1 MNQTYLSAIKSFEG
15 FTPQAKWDYAQHSNG
30 YGTKALYPGESISPE
45 EAERR
50 FTAEIAVARDIVEKH
65 AKGWD
70 EGTKAA
76 LTSLTFNA
84 GTRWISS
91 GLGDAVRNGD
101 IEGVRERFVQYS
113 KAQGEVLPGLLKR
126 RLAEVDW
133 IGTGAGGAA
142 PAAKA
147 ATLSAVAPT
156 PPASSVQAAPTP
168 ASRPDAVAPLETRAE
183 APIGMDRS
191 EVAATLRDQ
200 LTGISP
206 GTLNE
211 ARNAQNA
218 SALITMLFDL
228 QMRTAGDVPRDETKD
243 SSATSADATTTVIN
257 GRPQKAV

>member
-30 YGTKALYPGESISPE
+30 YGTKALYPGEAVSPE

-50 FTAEIAVARDIVEKH
+50 FAAEIAVARDIVEKH
-65 AKGWD
+65 AQGWD

-133 IGTGAGGAA
+133 IGSGTGGAA

-147 ATLSAVAPT
+147 ATLTAAAPAL
-156 PPASSVQAAPTP
+156 PASVQPTLASVSGVIAPQEAATTVPT
-168 ASRPDAVAPLETRAE
+168 A
-183 APIGMDRS
+183 MDRH
-191 EVAATLRDQ
+191 EVASVLHDH
-200 LTGISP
+200 LTGPSS
-206 GTLNE
+206 GGLNE

-218 SALITMLFDL
+218 SALITLLFDL
-228 QMRTAGDVPRDETKD
+228 QMRATGDGAKD
-243 SSATSADATTTVIN
+243 ASKNAAQKGIN
-257 GRPQKAV
+257 GTGAPAAGQPRQSV

>member
-30 YGTKALYPGESISPE
+30 FGTKALYPGEAISPE

-65 AKGWD
+65 AQGWD

-101 IEGVRERFVQYS
+101 IDGVRERFVQYS

-133 IGTGAGGAA
+133 IGSGTGGAG

-147 ATLSAVAPT
+147 ATLTGAAPALQTSVQPALATVSGAIAPLDPMPTAPT
-156 PPASSVQAAPTP
+156 
-168 ASRPDAVAPLETRAE
+168 E
-183 APIGMDRS
+183 MDRR
-191 EVAATLRDQ
+191 EVASALQDH
-200 LTGISP
+200 LTGITS
-206 GTLNE
+206 GALNE
-211 ARNAQNA
+211 VRNAQNA
-218 SALITMLFDL
+218 STLITLLFDL
-228 QMRTAGDVPRDETKD
+228 QMRATGDEAKDGAREATNGSSAATAGQPRQ
-243 SSATSADATTTVIN
+243 
-257 GRPQKAV
+257 PM

>member
-1 MNQTYLSAIKSFEG
+1 MNQTYLSAIKTFEG

-30 YGTKALYPGESISPE
+30 YGTKALYPGEAISPE

-50 FTAEIAVARDIVEKH
+50 FAAEIAVARDIVEKH
-65 AKGWD
+65 AQGWD

-133 IGTGAGGAA
+133 IGSGTEGAA
-142 PAAKA
+142 PSREGRDPHRSGARGSAFGATDTDSRIEPDRRTGCHDSPADGHGPPRGGGRSPGSSDGCLARRSSTTRTERAECIGTDHAA
-147 ATLSAVAPT
+147 VRP
-156 PPASSVQAAPTP
+156 
-168 ASRPDAVAPLETRAE
+168 PDAGGRCR
-183 APIGMDRS
+183 GQG
-191 EVAATLRDQ
+191 RDK
-200 LTGISP
+200 GWFCRFGRCPNHIV
-206 GTLNE
+206 
-211 ARNAQNA
+211 
-218 SALITMLFDL
+218 IT
-228 QMRTAGDVPRDETKD
+228 
-243 SSATSADATTTVIN
+243 
-257 GRPQKAV
+257 GRPQQAV